1 MVYDFILYLQS
12 SSLTTIP
19 HKKKYFFILCLQN
32 SSLTTIVNTTHTQNI
47 FEVKLYK
54 TVVIILKITALQ
66 HLTSP
71 SSGTECNE
79 NVQDVGVLRPNINNY
94 YDKHVTC
101 YATNL
106 FHSATLLYQ
115 CHLFSH
121 CLK

>member
-19 HKKKYFFILCLQN
+19 QQQ
-32 SSLTTIVNTTHTQNI
+32 QNI